1 MIAWNTIV
9 FLVVFRR
16 EILRTRATPSCQHS
30 EDSYTTME
38 DQGLVKTPDCR
49 WRAYTHYL
57 DLAHTLSLSLSRSHS
72 FFLSSLPISFF
83 LCPRSLPL
91 SFSYSLSPSFSH
103 YFSIA
108 LFPSLT
114 RTLESHSSGRINP
127 LSSSVVEEDVTESLC
142 TRELSIFSGVCRCLC
157 LCVGM
162 LGVKYVY
169 QSGGWCFS
177 RFRDAREESKFI
189 LVLHHIAF
197 HLSCSFRSVQN
208 ADTGNETRKRAIRLL
223 RCTLLSSM

>member
-1 MIAWNTIV
+1 MHDSFSSVENWLVLKVVTMIAWNTIV

-142 TRELSIFSGVCRCLC
+142 TRELSVGVC
-157 LCVGM
+157 VGI
-162 LGVKYVY
+162 LGGHTSVPK
-169 QSGGWCFS
+169 Q
-177 RFRDAREESKFI
+177 R
-189 LVLHHIAF
+189 LVFL
-197 HLSCSFRSVQN
+197 
-208 ADTGNETRKRAIRLL
+208 
-223 RCTLLSSM
+223 